1 MAESNISFKTK
12 LRYRFDNIMARGPIA
27 LIGWLG
33 LLSLLLVCAAAILLT
48 VSGFTQDDGETMG
61 FIEAAWK
68 SLMRTLDPGTMG
80 GDTGW
85 GFRITMLGVT
95 LGGIFI
101 VSTLIGV
108 LASGISNKLDEL
120 RKGHSFVVEKDHT
133 LILGWSE
140 KIFPIISELLIA
152 NENQKKP
159 VIVILGEK
167 DKVEMEDE
175 LKSKIPDTKNTR
187 VICRSGSTVDLN
199 DIEIVNPHES
209 RSIIILAHEGKD
221 RKSVV

>member
-1 MAESNISFKTK
+1 MPNHNISFKQK
-12 LRYRFDNIMARGPIA
+12 LHYKFDNLMSRGTVA

-33 LLSLLLVCAAAILLT
+33 SLSLILVTAAGIIIT
-48 VSGFTQDDGETMG
+48 ITGFSQDESESLG
-61 FIEAAWK
+61 FIEAAWE

-85 GFRITMLGVT
+85 GFRIIMLSVT

-108 LASGISNKLDEL
+108 LASGISTKLDEL
-120 RKGHSFVVEKDHT
+120 RKGHSFVVEKNHT

-140 KIFPIISELLIA
+140 KIFPIISELVIA
-152 NENQKKP
+152 NENQKNP
-159 VIVILGEK
+159 VIVILASK

-175 LKSKIPDTKNTR
+175 LATRVPVIKNTR
-187 VICRSGSTVDLN
+187 VICRSGNTIDLY
-199 DIEIVNPHES
+199 DLEIVNPHDS
-209 RSIIILAHEGKD
+209 KSIICLASE
-221 RKSVV
+221 